1 MANTYK
7 TLNPIGSTSPKDL
20 YDNASNFDEGMNSLS
35 PSFKDR
41 FDRRRETWA
50 GMETAFQTM
59 LDSFGFVYLADY
71 VDGVPG
77 IIITSRNQY
86 IVRAGVQYH
95 LSPETSL
102 PFTTTGVWATDQ
114 TSFLA
119 FTDDGALRLDL
130 ADQVDP
136 LKGAGMI
143 GYQGAPLTTTLA
155 ALTAGVVGA
164 TSFRVAPTVADLRLG
179 TTSGINFQLTSGYY
193 AAGDTGG
200 NSLYRRVPG
209 DTTSADNGGS
219 VLVDANNVRWYL
231 CHSGSVNIEQFGA
244 KPDATT
250 NSASIVNTM
259 LNVAGIKEVTFG
271 AGPYAWTGA
280 ITMVANKSLRGIE
293 GAGTSVYVLGA
304 TTVIMKQA
312 TNVSGFL
319 FECTGMPVSTYLFLL
334 NTAAGGMEYVTLE
347 DMTLYHCKG
356 FATDDNHATN
366 VATNVRIRGISSR
379 LTKGPG
385 LFFRDV
391 WAFLECRDIA
401 MDYVGNAVAQNYTG
415 FSIVNNQGCLFDNC
429 EVTGTTGLVAGTN
442 GAQIGFSFNTC
453 LAIYLRRCFADTCG
467 GRGFTFQS
475 CSYPRLVMCTTGL
488 CDDTATYFNSCTEV
502 QIDNHY
508 AAGRRGLAGATAGI
522 PAMYFGGC
530 TGVTVNGGQ
539 MLNATGDGVLTALN
553 TTQLVLSGSRLY
565 NNLGRGL
572 TTGAGSASITTGCV
586 FSANATAN
594 YSLAT
599 SVDHISGCQ
608 ASSGALL
615 NVTGPGA
622 A

>member
-1 MANTYK
+1 MTNTYN
-7 TLNPIGSTSPKDL
+7 TLNPLGSTSPKDL
-20 YDNASNFDEGMNSLS
+20 YDNASNMDDAMNSMS
-35 PSFKDR
+35 PSFRDR

-50 GMETAFQTM
+50 GMETQFQT
-59 LDSFGFVYLADY
+59 LLNSFGFVYLADY

-77 IIITSRNQY
+77 IVVTSRNQY
-86 IVRAGVQYH
+86 IVRAGVKYH
-95 LSPETSL
+95 LAPDVPL
-102 PFTTTGVWATDQ
+102 PFTTTGNWATDQ

-130 ADQVDP
+130 ADNSDP
-136 LKGAGMI
+136 LKGAALV
-143 GYQGAPLTTTLA
+143 GYEGTTVAETLA
-155 ALTAGVVGA
+155 ALASAVVGSN
-164 TSFRVAPTVADLRLG
+164 SFRTVATVADLLLG
-179 TTSGINFQLTSGYY
+179 APAGVNFQMTSGYY

-200 NSLYRRVPG
+200 GAFYRRVPG
-209 DTTSADNGGS
+209 DITSVSNGGS
-219 VLVDANNVRWYL
+219 ILVDANNVRWFL
-231 CHSGSVNIEQFGA
+231 CHNGSVNIEQFGA

-250 NSASIVNTM
+250 NSVPAINAALAAAS
-259 LNVAGIKEVTFG
+259 IKEVTFG
-271 AGPYAWTGA
+271 AGPYLWTGA
-280 ITMVANKSLRGIE
+280 ITMVANKSLRGIK
-293 GAGTSVYVLGA
+293 GAGSSVYISGA
-304 TTVIMKQA
+304 TTVILKQA
-312 TNVSGFL
+312 NTVSGFL
-319 FECTGMPVSTYLFLL
+319 FECTAMTASTYLFLV
-334 NTAAGGMEYVTLE
+334 NTAAGSLEYVTLE
-347 DMTLYHCKG
+347 DMTLYSCKG

-366 VATNVRIRGISSR
+366 VATNVRIRNVSSR

-385 LFFRDV
+385 IFFRDV

-401 MDYVGNAVAQNYTG
+401 MDYVGNVTAQNYTG

-429 EVTGTTGLVAGTN
+429 EVTGTTGLVVGTN
-442 GAQIGFSFNTC
+442 GGQIGFSFNSC
-453 LAIYLRRCFADTCG
+453 LAVYLRRCFADTCG

-475 CSYPRLVMCTTGL
+475 CGYPRLVMCTTGL
-488 CDDTATYFNSCTEV
+488 CDDTASYFASCTEV

-508 AAGRRGLAGATAGI
+508 AAGRRGLGGATAGI

-530 TGVTVNGGQ
+530 TGVTINGAQ
-539 MLNATGDGVLTALN
+539 CLNATGDGILTALN
-553 TTQLVLSGSRLY
+553 TTQLVISGSRMY

-599 SVDHISGCQ
+599 AFDHISGCQ